1 MSKILSNLLLLILST
16 NLFAAETQE
25 ASFASFI
32 PLILLVVVFYFLLI
46 RPQSKKAKEHK
57 NLINELKKGD
67 EVVTSGGTL
76 GKISKVE
83 DSFISLEIAKEVII
97 KVQKQAVTQ
106 KLPKG
111 SF

>member
-1 MSKILSNLLLLILST
+1 MFKTLSSLLLLILSS
-16 NLFAAETQE
+16 NSFAAQTSET
-25 ASFASFI
+25 SLASFI

-57 NLINELKKGD
+57 NLLTALKKGD
-67 EVVTSGGTL
+67 EVVTAGGTL
-76 GKISKVE
+76 GKITKVE
-83 DSFISLEIAKEVII
+83 DSFISLEIAKEVIV

-111 SF
+111 SV